1 MKLHL
6 EMELKISI
14 SHKEAAIFISTNST
28 DPEQSIK
35 DVLGSSEDV
44 QFMQTHFARWHLK
57 GAPQSQYLF
66 YSE

>member
-14 SHKEAAIFISTNST
+14 SHNEAALFMSTNST

-35 DVLGSSEDV
+35 DVLSSSEDV
-44 QFMQTHFARWHLK
+44 QIMQTHFADDT
-57 GAPQSQYLF
+57 
-66 YSE
+66 